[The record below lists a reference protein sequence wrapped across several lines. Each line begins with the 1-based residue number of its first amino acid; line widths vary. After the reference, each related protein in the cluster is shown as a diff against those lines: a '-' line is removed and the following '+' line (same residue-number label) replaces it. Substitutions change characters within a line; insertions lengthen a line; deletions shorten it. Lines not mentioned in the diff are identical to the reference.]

1 MRGFSFAL
9 ASTMS
14 TLISYAFIIC
24 HSPQKSSVAQKV
36 YSHSSLDIYCIFLAK
51 FMLYLFCGSSR
62 PSYLG
67 REVYLMIHI
76 LTILESVVA
85 DVMSHY
91 ICKWLDRFDKD
102 RKPD

>member
-1 MRGFSFAL
+1 M
-9 ASTMS
+9 
-14 TLISYAFIIC
+14 
-24 HSPQKSSVAQKV
+24 
-36 YSHSSLDIYCIFLAK
+36 
-51 FMLYLFCGSSR
+51 YLFGEVYAILVLRFIR

>member
-1 MRGFSFAL
+1 M
-9 ASTMS
+9 
-14 TLISYAFIIC
+14 I
-24 HSPQKSSVAQKV
+24 
-36 YSHSSLDIYCIFLAK
+36 
-51 FMLYLFCGSSR
+51 YLFCGSSR

-85 DVMSHY
+85 NVISHY
-91 ICKWLDRFDKD
+91 ICKWLGKLNKN

>member
-1 MRGFSFAL
+1 MLLPKGEAL
-9 ASTMS
+9 AGR
-14 TLISYAFIIC
+14 
-24 HSPQKSSVAQKV
+24 SV
-36 YSHSSLDIYCIFLAK
+36 SCIFLAK
-51 FMLYLFCGSSR
+51 FMIYLFCASSR